1 MRSLFLLLACL
12 YPRRRRLRSRA
23 PLPAASRWSIGQAS
37 GGPRR
42 NCSPA
47 PGRSAARGGRRRA
60 GPAREHRPRA
70 RLPRADLSA
79 RSGQIGS
86 WWDPQH
92 SYSGQAGNLTLE
104 LKAGGCFC
112 ERLPNG
118 GGIEHLRVVYVEPGK
133 RIVLTG
139 ALGPLLFDAVH
150 GVIDVQIR
158 PSAAGSDLVLTY
170 K

>member
-12 YPRRRRLRSRA
+12 
-23 PLPAASRWSIGQAS
+23 LPAPAAAEVKSAS
-37 GGPRR
+37 
-42 NCSPA
+42 
-47 PGRSAARGGRRRA
+47 A
-60 GPAREHRPRA
+60 GSFSLEHRA
-70 RLPRADLSA
+70 SVRLPPAELFA
-79 RSGQIGS
+79 RFGQIGS

-150 GVIDVQIR
+150 GVMDVQIR

-170 K
+170 KAAGFAGGGADKVAPAVDRVLGEQVRRLATLR